1 MIGPRLALLIA
12 VCVVSTGVVA
22 SAETVAWYRFEDG
35 ELDQAVGGTASLP
48 DSGPNKLHGW
58 TPYACNARYVAG
70 IAPGS
75 NVALE
80 LDERLD
86 WLFVPDHEK
95 LQLAESLTLEAF
107 VEIKGYSRHGV
118 ANFIIFR
125 GDNAP
130 GWDSY
135 VLSLDP
141 RARALSFHIEG
152 PGGKPGDP
160 PATVTCPFRWIGVPI
175 HVAGV
180 LDAETGFL
188 GLYVNGDLMA
198 SMETSTR
205 PRVGLNPAMSP
216 GLGIGGYHG
225 GDRGSFAIH
234 GTIDEVRISD
244 APLRPQQFICS
255 VAHPTLEW
263 VGAEGFE
270 QDGVGPDAGPPNN
283 RFLFAVRYVGPT
295 AAPTVQLNLRRDGD
309 PYRTITMTRAR
320 GRGEGDASVYRATVE
335 LGADVWEY
343 QFTSPGASG
352 EPSRWHDGPLITG
365 PGRH

>member
-244 APLRPQQFICS
+244 APLRPQQF
-255 VAHPTLEW
+255 
-263 VGAEGFE
+263 
-270 QDGVGPDAGPPNN
+270 
-283 RFLFAVRYVGPT
+283 
-295 AAPTVQLNLRRDGD
+295 TVQLNLRRDGD